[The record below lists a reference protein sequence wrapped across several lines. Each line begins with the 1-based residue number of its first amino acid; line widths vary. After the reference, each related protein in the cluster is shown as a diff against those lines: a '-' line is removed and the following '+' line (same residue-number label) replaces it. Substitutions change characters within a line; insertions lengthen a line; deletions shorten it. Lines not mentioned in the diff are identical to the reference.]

1 MSNISLFF
9 NRMGL
14 QLRKHSPE
22 ILMGAGIV
30 GAIAS
35 AVLAC
40 KATTKLESVMEKSRN
55 DIKTIHEAI

>member
-35 AVLAC
+35 AV
-40 KATTKLESVMEKSRN
+40 
-55 DIKTIHEAI
+55 